1 MRCAATIS
9 FATPGLT
16 RMMRGIL
23 RCFLVIMA
31 LGCTAP
37 AARAQL
43 VADLSEHLIAITTG
57 FVGTDVL
64 LFGAI
69 EGPGDVVVVVRGPQR
84 NETVRHKARIAGI
97 WINERQMTLNN
108 VPSFY
113 VVASAKPLAD
123 ILSTVARTRH
133 EIGFD
138 FLRFTPARAAPLT
151 EVEEFS
157 QALIRNKKN
166 EDLYAEETGKV
177 SFLGSRLFRT
187 RIYFP
192 SNVPTGTYTADVF
205 LVRDGSVVS
214 AQSTPL
220 VVGKVGFGAELFDFA
235 HQRPALYG
243 ILAVVVALAAGWLA
257 GAIFRRT

>member
-1 MRCAATIS
+1 MRIVLRYALVVLALTCA
-9 FATPGLT
+9 
-16 RMMRGIL
+16 
-23 RCFLVIMA
+23 
-31 LGCTAP
+31 AP

-69 EGPGDVVVVVRGPQR
+69 EGSGDVVVVVRGPQR
-84 NETVRHKARIAGI
+84 TEIVRRKARIAGI
-97 WINERQMTLNN
+97 WVNEREMALNN
-108 VPSFY
+108 VPAFY
-113 VVASAKPLAD
+113 VVASAKPLNE
-123 ILSTVARTRH
+123 ILSPVARMRH

-138 FLRFTPARAAPLT
+138 FLHFTPARAAPPD
-151 EVEEFS
+151 EVEEFRR
-157 QALIRNKKN
+157 ALIRNKQS
-166 EDLYAEETGKV
+166 EDLYVEETGKV

-205 LVRDGSVVS
+205 LVRDGNVVS

-243 ILAVVVALAAGWLA
+243 ILAVMVALAAGWLA
-257 GAIFRRT
+257 GVAFRRT

>member
-1 MRCAATIS
+1 MRACLRLAMFVLALSCTMAT
-9 FATPGLT
+9 
-16 RMMRGIL
+16 
-23 RCFLVIMA
+23 
-31 LGCTAP
+31 
-37 AARAQL
+37 ARAQL

-84 NETVRHKARIAGI
+84 TEIVRRKARIAGI
-97 WINERQMTLNN
+97 WVNEREMVLNN

-113 VVASAKPLAD
+113 VVASAKPLSE
-123 ILSTVARTRH
+123 ILSPVVRMRH

-138 FLRFTPARAAPLT
+138 VLQFVPTRAAPPS
-151 EVEEFS
+151 EVEEFRS
-157 QALIRNKKN
+157 ALIRNKQRD
-166 EDLYAEETGKV
+166 ELYLEEIGKV

-187 RIYFP
+187 RINFP

-205 LVRDGSVVS
+205 LVRDGNVVS

-257 GAIFRRT
+257 GVAFRRP

>member
-1 MRCAATIS
+1 MRAFLRHVLVVFALLCAA
-9 FATPGLT
+9 
-16 RMMRGIL
+16 
-23 RCFLVIMA
+23 V
-31 LGCTAP
+31 P

-69 EGPGDVVVVVRGPQR
+69 EGPGDVVVVVRGPSR
-84 NETVRHKARIAGI
+84 TEIVRRKARIAGI
-97 WINERQMTLNN
+97 WVNEREMALQN

-113 VVASAKPLAD
+113 AVASAKPLTE

-138 FLRFTPARAAPLT
+138 YLHFTPSRAASPDQ
-151 EVEEFS
+151 VEAFRR
-157 QALIRNKKN
+157 ALIRNK
-166 EDLYAEETGKV
+166 ESDDLYVEETGKV
-177 SFLGSRLFRT
+177 TFLGSRLFRT

-205 LVRDGSVVS
+205 MVRDGAVIS

-220 VVGKVGFGAELFDFA
+220 VVSKVGFGAELFDFA
-235 HQRPALYG
+235 HRRPALYG

-257 GAIFRRT
+257 GVAFRRT

>member
-1 MRCAATIS
+1 MRVLLRHILVVFALMCA
-9 FATPGLT
+9 
-16 RMMRGIL
+16 
-23 RCFLVIMA
+23 V
-31 LGCTAP
+31 AP
-37 AARAQL
+37 VARAQL

-57 FVGTDVL
+57 FIGTDVL

-69 EGPGDVVVVVRGPQR
+69 EGPGDVVVVVRGPSR
-84 NETVRHKARIAGI
+84 TEIVRRKARIAGI
-97 WINERQMTLNN
+97 WINEREMVLQN

-113 VVASAKPLAD
+113 VVASAKPLTD

-138 FLRFTPARAAPLT
+138 YLHFTPSRAAPAA
-151 EVEEFS
+151 EVEEFRT
-157 QALIRNKKN
+157 ALIRNK
-166 EDLYAEETGKV
+166 ESDDLYTEETGKL

-205 LVRDGSVVS
+205 LVRDGNVVS

-220 VVGKVGFGAELFDFA
+220 VVSKVGFGAELFDFA
-235 HQRPALYG
+235 HRRPALYG

-257 GAIFRRT
+257 GVAFRRT

>member
-1 MRCAATIS
+1 MARLMRVLCIAAV
-9 FATPGLT
+9 L
-16 RMMRGIL
+16 
-23 RCFLVIMA
+23 A
-31 LGCTAP
+31 LIAP

-69 EGPGDVVVVVRGPQR
+69 EGTGDVVVVVRGPAR
-84 NETVRHKARIAGI
+84 NEVVRRKGRIAGI
-97 WINERQMTLNN
+97 WINEREVEFSG

-113 VVASAKPLAD
+113 VVASAKPLEQ
-123 ILSTVARTRH
+123 ILSPVARTRH

-138 FLRFTPARAAPLT
+138 YLQFAPMRTIAPAEAN
-151 EVEEFS
+151 EFR
-157 QALIRNKKN
+157 QALIRNKQR
-166 EDLYAEETGKV
+166 EDLYVSEVGKV

-187 RIYFP
+187 RLYFP

-205 LVRDGSVVS
+205 LVRDGNVIS

-220 VVGKVGFGAELFDFA
+220 VVGKIGFGAELFDFA
-235 HQRPALYG
+235 HRRPVLYG

-257 GAIFRRT
+257 GVAFKRA

>member
-1 MRCAATIS
+1 MRAFLRLAVIVLALSFIAT
-9 FATPGLT
+9 
-16 RMMRGIL
+16 
-23 RCFLVIMA
+23 
-31 LGCTAP
+31 

-69 EGPGDVVVVVRGPQR
+69 EGPGDVVVVIRGPQR
-84 NETVRHKARIAGI
+84 PEIVRRKARIAGI
-97 WINERQMTLNN
+97 WMNEREMALNN
-108 VPSFY
+108 VPAFY
-113 VVASAKPLAD
+113 VVASAKPLAE
-123 ILSTVARTRH
+123 ILSPVARMRH

-138 FLRFTPARAAPLT
+138 YLQFAPKRAAPAN
-151 EVEEFS
+151 EVEEFR
-157 QALIRNKKN
+157 QALIRNKQRD
-166 EDLYAEETGKV
+166 DLYLEETGKV
-177 SFLGSRLFRT
+177 SFLGPTLFRT
-187 RIYFP
+187 RINFP

-243 ILAVVVALAAGWLA
+243 ILAVAVALGAGWLA
-257 GAIFRRT
+257 GVVFRRV

>member
-1 MRCAATIS
+1 MRAFVRLAAVVLALS
-9 FATPGLT
+9 CSAPG
-16 RMMRGIL
+16 
-23 RCFLVIMA
+23 
-31 LGCTAP
+31 
-37 AARAQL
+37 ARAQL

-69 EGPGDVVVVVRGPQR
+69 EGSGDVVVVVRGPQR
-84 NETVRHKARIAGI
+84 TEIVRRKARIAGI
-97 WINERQMTLNN
+97 WINEREMVFDY

-113 VVASAKPLAD
+113 VVASAKPLTE
-123 ILSTVARTRH
+123 ILSPVARVRH

-138 FLRFTPARAAPLT
+138 FLHFVPSRAASPS
-151 EVEEFS
+151 EVEEFRR
-157 QALIRNKKN
+157 ALIRNKQR
-166 EDLYAEETGKV
+166 EELYVEETGKV

-205 LVRDGSVVS
+205 LVRDGNVVS

-235 HQRPALYG
+235 HRQPALYG
-243 ILAVVVALAAGWLA
+243 ILAVMVALAAGWLA
-257 GAIFRRT
+257 GVAFRRT

>member
-1 MRCAATIS
+1 MRIVLRLMVIVLALCL
-9 FATPGLT
+9 TPT
-16 RMMRGIL
+16 
-23 RCFLVIMA
+23 
-31 LGCTAP
+31 

-69 EGPGDVVVVVRGPQR
+69 EGAGDVVVVVRGPLR
-84 NETVRHKARIAGI
+84 SETVRRKTRIAGI
-97 WINERQMTLNN
+97 WMNEREMVLNN

-113 VVASAKPLAD
+113 VVASSKPLTE
-123 ILSTVARTRH
+123 ILSPVVRMRH

-138 FLRFTPARAAPLT
+138 VLQFPPKRAAPPS
-151 EVEEFS
+151 EVEEFRR
-157 QALIRNKKN
+157 ALIRTKQR
-166 EDLYAEETGKV
+166 EELYLEETGKV

-187 RIYFP
+187 RINFP

-205 LVRDGSVVS
+205 LVRDGNVVS

-220 VVGKVGFGAELFDFA
+220 VVDKVGFGAELFDFA

-243 ILAVVVALAAGWLA
+243 ILAIVVALTAGWLA
-257 GAIFRRT
+257 GVAFRRP

>member
-1 MRCAATIS
+1 MRVLLRHILIVVVLVCGAA
-9 FATPGLT
+9 P
-16 RMMRGIL
+16 
-23 RCFLVIMA
+23 V
-31 LGCTAP
+31 
-37 AARAQL
+37 ARAQL

-69 EGPGDVVVVVRGPQR
+69 EGPGDVVVVVRGPSR
-84 NETVRHKARIAGI
+84 TEIVRRKARIAGI
-97 WINERQMTLNN
+97 WVNEREMVLNN

-113 VVASAKPLAD
+113 VVASAKPLTE
-123 ILSTVARTRH
+123 ILSTVSRTRH

-138 FLRFTPARAAPLT
+138 FLHFNPTRAAPPA
-151 EVEEFS
+151 EVEEFRR
-157 QALIRNKKN
+157 ALIRNKEN
-166 EDLYAEETGKV
+166 DDLYTEETGKV

-205 LVRDGSVVS
+205 LVRDGNVVS

-220 VVGKVGFGAELFDFA
+220 IVSKVGFGAELFDFA
-235 HQRPALYG
+235 HRRPALYG
-243 ILAVVVALAAGWLA
+243 LLAVVVALAAGWLA
-257 GAIFRRT
+257 GVAFRRT

>member
-1 MRCAATIS
+1 
-9 FATPGLT
+9 
-16 RMMRGIL
+16 MMRPLL
-23 RCFLVIMA
+23 RLLLLVAA
-31 LGCTAP
+31 LLASAP

-69 EGPGDVVVVVRGPQR
+69 EGPGDVVVVVRGPPR
-84 NETVRHKARIAGI
+84 TEIVRRKGRIAGI
-97 WINERQMTLNN
+97 WVNERDVEFTG

-113 VVASAKPLAD
+113 VVASAKPLD
-123 ILSTVARTRH
+123 QILSQVARVRH

-138 FLRFTPARAAPLT
+138 YLQFAPRRALAPAEAA
-151 EVEEFS
+151 EFRS
-157 QALIRNKKN
+157 ALIRNKER
-166 EDLYAEETGKV
+166 EDLYLAETGKV
-177 SFLGSRLFRT
+177 TFLGPRLFRT

-205 LVRDGSVVS
+205 LVRDGNVIS

-220 VVGKVGFGAELFDFA
+220 VVGKIGFGAELFDFA
-235 HQRPALYG
+235 HRRPVLYG
-243 ILAVVVALAAGWLA
+243 ILAVVVALTAGWLA
-257 GAIFRRT
+257 GVAFRRT

>member
-1 MRCAATIS
+1 
-9 FATPGLT
+9 
-16 RMMRGIL
+16 MMRSLLRLAAVIL
-23 RCFLVIMA
+23 AVTLA
-31 LGCTAP
+31 AP

-69 EGPGDVVVVVRGPQR
+69 DGAGDVVVVVRGPPR
-84 NETVRHKARIAGI
+84 TEIVRRKGRVAGI
-97 WINERQMTLNN
+97 WVNEREVEFTG

-113 VVASAKPLAD
+113 VVASAKPLED
-123 ILSTVARTRH
+123 ILTPVARTRH

-138 FLRFTPARAAPLT
+138 YLQFAPVRAVPPDQAA
-151 EVEEFS
+151 EFRR
-157 QALIRNKKN
+157 ALIRNKQRD
-166 EDLYAEETGKV
+166 DLYLAETGKV
-177 SFLGSRLFRT
+177 NFLGSRLFRT

-205 LVRDGSVVS
+205 LVRDGAVIS

-235 HQRPALYG
+235 HRRPVLYG
-243 ILAVVVALAAGWLA
+243 ILAVTVALLAGWLA
-257 GAIFRRT
+257 GVAFRRT

>member
-1 MRCAATIS
+1 MRA
-9 FATPGLT
+9 L
-16 RMMRGIL
+16 L
-23 RCFLVIMA
+23 RYTLVILA
-31 LGCTAP
+31 LTCAAP

-69 EGPGDVVVVVRGPQR
+69 EGPGDVVVVVRGPSR
-84 NETVRHKARIAGI
+84 TEIVRRKARIAGI
-97 WINERQMTLNN
+97 WVNEREMALNN
-108 VPSFY
+108 VPSYY

-123 ILSTVARTRH
+123 ILTPVARTRH

-138 FLRFTPARAAPLT
+138 YLHFTPTRAAPPD
-151 EVEEFS
+151 EVEEFRK
-157 QALIRNKKN
+157 ALIRNKEN
-166 EDLYAEETGKV
+166 EDLYVEETGKV

-205 LVRDGSVVS
+205 LVRDGAVVS

-243 ILAVVVALAAGWLA
+243 ILAVVVALTAGWLA
-257 GAIFRRT
+257 GVAFRRT

>member
-1 MRCAATIS
+1 MLGFLRLTVILLALSLSAAS
-9 FATPGLT
+9 
-16 RMMRGIL
+16 
-23 RCFLVIMA
+23 
-31 LGCTAP
+31 
-37 AARAQL
+37 ARAQL

-64 LFGAI
+64 MFGAI

-84 NETVRHKARIAGI
+84 PEVVRRKARIAGI
-97 WINERQMTLNN
+97 WMNEREMVLNN
-108 VPSFY
+108 VPAFY
-113 VVASAKPLAD
+113 VVASAKPLIE
-123 ILSTVARTRH
+123 ILSPVARMRH

-138 FLRFTPARAAPLT
+138 FLQFVPKRPAPAS
-151 EVEEFS
+151 EVEEFR
-157 QALIRNKKN
+157 QALIRNKQRD
-166 EDLYAEETGKV
+166 DLYLEETGKV
-177 SFLGSRLFRT
+177 SFLGPTLFRT
-187 RIYFP
+187 RISFP

-243 ILAVVVALAAGWLA
+243 ILAVAVALAAGWLA
-257 GAIFRRT
+257 GVVFRRA

>member
-1 MRCAATIS
+1 MRV
-9 FATPGLT
+9 L
-16 RMMRGIL
+16 L
-23 RCFLVIMA
+23 RHLVIVLVLSGA
-31 LGCTAP
+31 AVS

-69 EGPGDVVVVVRGPQR
+69 EGSGDVVVVVRGPSR
-84 NETVRHKARIAGI
+84 TEIVRRKARIAGI
-97 WINERQMTLNN
+97 WVNERELVLQN

-113 VVASAKPLAD
+113 VVASAKPLTD
-123 ILSTVARTRH
+123 ILSTVARNRH

-138 FLRFTPARAAPLT
+138 YLHFTTSRPAPPDQ
-151 EVEEFS
+151 VEEFRR
-157 QALIRNKKN
+157 ALIRNKEN
-166 EDLYAEETGKV
+166 DDLYAEETGKV

-205 LVRDGSVVS
+205 LVRDGAVVS

-220 VVGKVGFGAELFDFA
+220 IVSKVGFGAELFDFA
-235 HQRPALYG
+235 HRRPALYG

-257 GAIFRRT
+257 GVAFRRT

>member
-1 MRCAATIS
+1 MRT
-9 FATPGLT
+9 
-16 RMMRGIL
+16 IL
-23 RCFLVIMA
+23 RVAALVLA
-31 LGCTAP
+31 LFSVAP
-37 AARAQL
+37 PARAQL

-84 NETVRHKARIAGI
+84 TEIVRRKARIAGI
-97 WINERQMTLNN
+97 WINEREMVLNN

-113 VVASAKPLAD
+113 VVASAKPLNE
-123 ILSTVARTRH
+123 ILSPVARTRH

-138 FLRFTPARAAPLT
+138 FLQFTPTRPAAPPV
-151 EVEEFS
+151 VEEFRR
-157 QALIRNKKN
+157 ALIRNKAR
-166 EDLYAEETGKV
+166 EDLYVQETGKL
-177 SFLGSRLFRT
+177 SFLGPRLFRT

-205 LVRDGSVVS
+205 LVRDGNVVS

-235 HQRPALYG
+235 HQQPALYG
-243 ILAVVVALAAGWLA
+243 ILAVLVALAAGWLA
-257 GAIFRRT
+257 GIAFRRT

>member
-1 MRCAATIS
+1 MRA
-9 FATPGLT
+9 L
-16 RMMRGIL
+16 L
-23 RCFLVIMA
+23 RHMVIVLVLSCGA
-31 LGCTAP
+31 VP

-69 EGPGDVVVVVRGPQR
+69 EGPGDVVVVVRGPSR
-84 NETVRHKARIAGI
+84 TEIVRRKARIAGI
-97 WINERQMTLNN
+97 WVNERELVLQN

-113 VVASAKPLAD
+113 VVASAKPLTD
-123 ILSTVARTRH
+123 ILSTVARNRH

-138 FLRFTPARAAPLT
+138 YLHFTTSRPAPAP
-151 EVEEFS
+151 EVEEFRR
-157 QALIRNKKN
+157 ALIRNKEN
-166 EDLYAEETGKV
+166 DDLYAEETGKL

-205 LVRDGSVVS
+205 LVRDGNVIS

-220 VVGKVGFGAELFDFA
+220 IVSKVGFGAELFDFA
-235 HQRPALYG
+235 HRRPALYG

-257 GAIFRRT
+257 GVAFRRT

>member
-1 MRCAATIS
+1 
-9 FATPGLT
+9 
-16 RMMRGIL
+16 
-23 RCFLVIMA
+23 
-31 LGCTAP
+31 
-37 AARAQL
+37 
-43 VADLSEHLIAITTG
+43 
-57 FVGTDVL
+57 
-64 LFGAI
+64 
-69 EGPGDVVVVVRGPQR
+69 
-84 NETVRHKARIAGI
+84 
-97 WINERQMTLNN
+97 
-108 VPSFY
+108 
-113 VVASAKPLAD
+113 
-123 ILSTVARTRH
+123 
-133 EIGFD
+133 
-138 FLRFTPARAAPLT
+138 
-151 EVEEFS
+151 VEEFS